1 MGNIGS
7 RRRRRRHRTP
17 EVPQPQGTNTN
28 YYSFAAPPPQHYPNT
43 ILPPYR
49 HFPRSFPPPPSLQL
63 HHHKAVTIRN
73 DVNIKKD
80 TLCIHPD
87 QHNPHH
93 FLLTFTFDA
102 TAPGCI
108 TETLDGKLIAVK
120 KSLLKQISMPFQE
133 GLCQKFRQPSGTGI
147 EISML
152 EETGLSKEG
161 DAEVYPLVLKAEAR
175 PLNRYE
181 NEGNPSSQI
190 TLASFEKRER
200 GEYKVKVM
208 KQVLWVNGKRYELQE
223 IYGIGIASD
232 GDSHES
238 GGDCVIC
245 LSEPRDITVL
255 PCRHMCMCSGCAN
268 LLKVHTAN
276 CPICRHPIERLLQIT
291 NPLLSNAERS
301 LNFIV

>member
-7 RRRRRRHRTP
+7 MRRRRHHPTSQP
-17 EVPQPQGTNTN
+17 QPQPQPQGTNTN
-28 YYSFAAPPPQHYPNT
+28 TNYYSFAPPPPNYPNT
-43 ILPPYR
+43 LLPPY
-49 HFPRSFPPPPSLQL
+49 HHYPQSFPPPSLL
-63 HHHKAVTIRN
+63 HHKAITIRN

-80 TLCIHPD
+80 TLRIHPD
-87 QHNPHH
+87 HHNPHH

-108 TETLDGKLIAVK
+108 TVMFFAKETLDGKLIAVE
-120 KSLLKQISMPFQE
+120 KSLVNQISMPFQQ

-147 EISML
+147 EMSML
-152 EETGLSKEG
+152 EETGLTKEG

-181 NEGNPSSQI
+181 NEGNVSSQI
-190 TLASFEKRER
+190 TLASFEKRQR
-200 GEYKVKVM
+200 GEYKVQVV

-223 IYGIGIASD
+223 IYGNGNVSD
-232 GDSHES
+232 GDGHES

-276 CPICRHPIERLLQIT
+276 CPICRHPVERLLEI
-291 NPLLSNAERS
+291 E
-301 LNFIV
+301 VK